1 MSYDEEQVKRS
12 RVVIETTP
20 EARRE
25 VVRTVVAREPAR
37 RGIPGSMVA
46 VLVIGSV
53 ALVTLLFLFILN
65 RQQETVT
72 EVNANVR
79 ASSAPTPV
87 QQPVIIEQAP
97 APQPQTPII
106 IQQPATTTTQPPVII
121 EQPAPAAA
129 PPASSAGTSGA
140 DKDAV
145 IQSEIDKRMAE
156 DANLSTLGVTATV
169 LDGKVTLIGTVETP
183 AQKSQVER
191 MVKAIKGVRSVDSQ
205 VIVSA
210 G

>member
-1 MSYDEEQVKRS
+1 MAYDEEQVKRS

-25 VVRTVVAREPAR
+25 VVRTVVAREPVR
-37 RGIPGSMVA
+37 RGIPGSLVA

-65 RQQETVT
+65 RQQDAVT

-79 ASSAPTPV
+79 ATSAPTPA

-97 APQPQTPII
+97 TTTTQPPII

-121 EQPAPAAA
+121 EQPAPATA
-129 PPASSAGTSGA
+129 PPATTAETSGTR
-140 DKDAV
+140 DAA

-156 DANLSTLGVTATV
+156 DAALSTLGVTATV
-169 LDGKVTLIGTVETP
+169 LDGKVTLIGTVETQ
-183 AQKSQVER
+183 ALKNQVER
-191 MVKAIKGVRSVDSQ
+191 MVKAVKGVRSVDNQ

>member
-1 MSYDEEQVKRS
+1 MAYDEEQVKRS
-12 RVVIETTP
+12 RVVIETPT
-20 EARRE
+20 AHRE
-25 VVRTVVAREPAR
+25 VVRTVTAREPVR
-37 RGIPGSMVA
+37 RGIPGSLVA

-65 RQQETVT
+65 RQQDAVT

-79 ASSAPTPV
+79 ASSAPTPA

-121 EQPAPAAA
+121 EQPAPATA
-129 PPASSAGTSGA
+129 PPATSARTNGT
-140 DKDAV
+140 DDAA

-156 DANLSTLGVTATV
+156 DAALSTLGVTATV
-169 LDGKVTLIGTVETP
+169 LDGKVTLIGTVESQ
-183 AQKSQVER
+183 ALKNQVER
-191 MVKAIKGVRSVDSQ
+191 MVKSVKGVRSVDNQ

>member
-1 MSYDEEQVKRS
+1 MAYDEEHVKRS

-25 VVRTVVAREPAR
+25 VVRTVVAREPVR
-37 RGIPGSMVA
+37 RGISGGMVA
-46 VLVIGSV
+46 VIVIGSV

-65 RQQETVT
+65 RQQDNVT

-79 ASSAPTPV
+79 TGAAPTPV
-87 QQPVIIEQAP
+87 QQPVIIEQ

-106 IQQPATTTTQPPVII
+106 IQQPATTTTTQPPIII

-129 PPASSAGTSGA
+129 PPASTTTTSGA
-140 DKDAV
+140 DKDAA
-145 IQSEIDKRMAE
+145 IQSEIDRRMAE

-169 LDGKVTLIGTVETP
+169 LDGKVTLIGTVESP
-183 AQKSQVER
+183 ALKSQVER
-191 MVKAIKGVRSVDSQ
+191 MVKAVKGVRSVDNQ
-205 VIVSA
+205 VIVTA

>member
-1 MSYDEEQVKRS
+1 MAYDEEQVKKS

-37 RGIPGSMVA
+37 RGVPGSVVA

-65 RQQETVT
+65 RQQDAVT

-79 ASSAPTPV
+79 ASSAPTPA

-121 EQPAPAAA
+121 EQPALAAA
-129 PPASSAGTSGA
+129 PPAASGGTSGA
-140 DKDAV
+140 DKDAD

-183 AQKSQVER
+183 AQKNQVER
-191 MVKAIKGVRSVDSQ
+191 MVKSIKGVRSVDNQ